1 MQTTAVKSP
10 RIGAVSVPPESSMI
24 ATVSGGTPSV
34 SISITR
40 LDVGDEAGD
49 AGDVASP

>member
-24 ATVSGGTPSV
+24 AIVSSGTPSV
-34 SISITR
+34 SISITCSTSETKR
-40 LDVGDEAGD
+40 AV
-49 AGDVASP
+49 P